1 MSTSLAIIELVEEI
15 TNSLDNHESTVGVF
29 IDLKKAFDT
38 VDHGILTEK
47 LYHYGIRGIANKWIC
62 SYLMNI
68 YQYVNIKGTD
78 SDYMNVPCGS
88 ILGPILFI
96 LYIND
101 MCNVSTLLKPILFAD
116 DTNLFYS
123 GKYIKELCSVV
134 SIKLDKLCKWF
145 QVNKLSLNTSK
156 TNFMVF
162 TNKSCD
168 DTYSVCMNGLNL
180 SRVFVTK
187 FLGVHM
193 DSKLD
198 WTDHIN
204 SVRNKIAK
212 NVSVMNRVRHVL
224 TSSAL
229 YSLYFTLIMPYL
241 TYCCEVWGNNYKNRI
256 QSLFILQ
263 KRAIRICLNT
273 NYKCHTKPLFYQLR
287 SLNVLT
293 LLILAAWCLCTRH
306 FTIYYLQI

>member
-1 MSTSLAIIELVEEI
+1 MLC
-15 TNSLDNHESTVGVF
+15 GVP
-29 IDLKKAFDT
+29 
-38 VDHGILTEK
+38 
-47 LYHYGIRGIANKWIC
+47 
-62 SYLMNI
+62 
-68 YQYVNIKGTD
+68 Q
-78 SDYMNVPCGS
+78 GS

-116 DTNLFYS
+116 DPKLFYS
-123 GKYIKELCSVV
+123 GKDIKELCSVV
-134 SIKLDKLCKWF
+134 SIELDKLCKWF

-162 TNKSCD
+162 TNKCCD
-168 DTYSVCMNGLNL
+168 DTYSVCMHGLNL

-198 WTDHIN
+198 WNDHIN
-204 SVRNKIAK
+204 IVRNNIAK
-212 NVSVMNRVRHVL
+212 NISFMNRVKHVL

-229 YSLYFTLIMPYL
+229 YSMYCTLVMPYL
-241 TYCCEVWGNNYKNRI
+241 NYCCEVWGNNYKTRI

-263 KRAIRICLNT
+263 KRATRICLNT
-273 NYKCHTKPLFYQLR
+273 NY
-287 SLNVLT
+287 NVIQNHCFINLDH
-293 LLILAAWCLCTRH
+293 LM
-306 FTIYYLQI
+306 F